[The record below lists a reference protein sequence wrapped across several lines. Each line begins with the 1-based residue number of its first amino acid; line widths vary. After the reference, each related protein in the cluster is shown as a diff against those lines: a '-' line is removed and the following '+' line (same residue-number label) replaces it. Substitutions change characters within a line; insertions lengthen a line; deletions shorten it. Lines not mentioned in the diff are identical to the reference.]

1 MPDKNEQPSREFYK
15 VSEVARI
22 FGVSPQA
29 IYKWIDEEKVKA
41 VSLGN
46 VYRISKDEIERVRKF
61 GLEPKSEPAPV
72 GAAG

>member
-1 MPDKNEQPSREFYK
+1 MQDKRDTTKREFYK

-29 IYKWIDEEKVKA
+29 VYKWIDEEKVKA

-46 VYRISKDEIERVRKF
+46 VYRISENEVERLRLH
-61 GLEPKSEPAPV
+61 GLEAKSE
-72 GAAG
+72 AASEIAA